1 MRIRFAL
8 LTGCVLVFSGMAM
21 AAEDAPL
28 LATEPTV
35 NNSEIVFVYGG
46 GYLARPKLFAILV

>member
-8 LTGCVLVFSGMAM
+8 LIGCMLVFSGMATM

-35 NNSEIVFVYGG
+35 NKSEIVFVYGG
-46 GYLARPKLFAILV
+46 YL

>member
-28 LATEPTV
+28 LATEPRV
-35 NNSEIVFVYGG
+35 NNSEIVFVYG